1 MLIKHKNGQV
11 IDYSMIVHLLPYG
24 DVEAVKSS
32 EHKTEYSGNIP
43 AELFIEVK
51 EGEFLRTT
59 DFLAVH
65 DNFLTE
71 FTILDRNVIDRI
83 TDIIQ
88 EKGVSIEEMGTV
100 TLLHDSTSSDK
111 WTIVS
116 FYKGIS
122 FNPFIDDDAVCIDV
136 LSVFW
141 LPYVASK

>member
-1 MLIKHKNGQV
+1 MLIKHKSGQV

-24 DVEAVKSS
+24 DVEDVKSS
-32 EHKTEYSGNIP
+32 EHKTDYSGNIP
-43 AELFIEVK
+43 AELFIEDK

-65 DNFLTE
+65 DIFLTE
-71 FTILDRNVIDRI
+71 FIILDRNVIDRI

-116 FYKGIS
+116 FCKGIS

>member
-1 MLIKHKNGQV
+1 MLIRHKNGRI
-11 IDYSMIVHLLPYG
+11 IDYSMLVHLPPYG

-51 EGEFLRTT
+51 EGEYLRTT
-59 DFLAVH
+59 EFLAVH
-65 DNFLTE
+65 DNSLDE
-71 FTILDRNVIDRI
+71 FTILDRDVISSI
-83 TDIIQ
+83 ADILL
-88 EKGVSIEEMGTV
+88 EKGVAIEKMGTV

-116 FYKGIS
+116 FYEGIS
-122 FNPFIDDDAVCIDV
+122 FNPFFEDDAACINV
-136 LSVFW
+136 LGAFW